1 MMEFNKREDM
11 TRNNK
16 FDKIQK
22 LLHWS
27 MAFLIIL
34 MLFALIGFANEM
46 TIEEHKEMLIGHSSI
61 GSIISILLLFRIIKR
76 ISKKSEIAQIRQ
88 PKWQVITA
96 KIVHFCLYLS
106 MILVPVT
113 GYLTAR
119 LHELPVMAF
128 GSFKINASAHVYS
141 ESSFEFMRNTHE
153 FSIILLISLLTIHI
167 SAAICHKVILKDN
180 VLKAMLPDL
189 KKRV

>member
-1 MMEFNKREDM
+1 MELNKQEDL
-11 TRNNK
+11 TPNK

-61 GSIISILLLFRIIKR
+61 GSIISALLLFRIIIKR
-76 ISKKSEIAQIRQ
+76 ISIKPKAEQIRQ
-88 PKWQVITA
+88 AKWQILAA
-96 KIVHFCLYLS
+96 KVVHFGLYLS

-128 GSFKINASAHVYS
+128 GSFKINATTHVYS

-167 SAAICHKVILKDN
+167 SAAICHKVILKDD
-180 VLKAMLPDL
+180 VLKGMLPRL
-189 KKRV
+189 KK

>member
-1 MMEFNKREDM
+1 MKLNKQIDF
-11 TRNNK
+11 TINNK

-27 MAFLIIL
+27 MAFLILL

-46 TIEEHKEMLIGHSSI
+46 TTEEHKEMLVGHSSI

-76 ISKKSEIAQIRQ
+76 FTKNPKTAQTKQ

-96 KIVHFCLYLS
+96 KAVHFGLYLS

-113 GYLTAR
+113 GYFTAR
-119 LHELPVMAF
+119 LHELPVMVF

-141 ESSFEFMRNTHE
+141 ESNFEFMRNSHE
-153 FSIILLISLLTIHI
+153 FSIILLISLITIHI
-167 SAAICHKVILKDN
+167 SAAICHKVILKDD
-180 VLKAMLPDL
+180 VLKAMLPEF
-189 KKRV
+189 KK

>member
-1 MMEFNKREDM
+1 MELSKQEDL
-11 TRNNK
+11 TSNNK

-22 LLHWS
+22 LLHWC

-61 GSIISILLLFRIIKR
+61 GSIISVLLLFRIIKR
-76 ISKKSEIAQIRQ
+76 ISKKPKTSQIGQ
-88 PKWQVITA
+88 SKWQLIAANV
-96 KIVHFCLYLS
+96 VHFGLYLS

-128 GSFKINASAHVYS
+128 GSFKLNASAQIYS

-153 FSIILLISLLTIHI
+153 FSIVLLISLLTIHI
-167 SAAICHKVILKDN
+167 SAAICHKVILKDD
-180 VLKAMLPDL
+180 VLKAMLPNF
-189 KKRV
+189 KKVN

>member
-1 MMEFNKREDM
+1 MKLKKQEDL
-11 TRNNK
+11 TPNK
-16 FDKIQK
+16 FDKVQK

-46 TIEEHKEMLIGHSSI
+46 SIEEHKEMLIGHSSI
-61 GSIISILLLFRIIKR
+61 GSIISALLLLRIIKR
-76 ISKKSEIAQIRQ
+76 ISKKTKNEKVRQ
-88 PKWQVITA
+88 AKWQKVAA
-96 KIVHFCLYLS
+96 KVVHFGLYLS

-128 GSFKINASAHVYS
+128 GSFKINASEHVYS

-153 FSIILLISLLTIHI
+153 FSIILLILLLTIHI
-167 SAAICHKVILKDN
+167 SAAICHKVILKDD
-180 VLKAMLPDL
+180 VLKAMLPNFS
-189 KKRV
+189 KAS

>member
-1 MMEFNKREDM
+1 MKLNKQEDL
-11 TRNNK
+11 TTDK
-16 FDKIQK
+16 FDKVQK

-46 TIEEHKEMLIGHSSI
+46 SIEEHKEMLIGHSSI
-61 GSIISILLLFRIIKR
+61 GSIISALLLFRIIKR
-76 ISKKSEIAQIRQ
+76 ISKKPVTFKNKQ
-88 PKWQVITA
+88 PKWQTITA
-96 KIVHFCLYLS
+96 KVVHFGLYLS

-128 GSFKINASAHVYS
+128 GSFKINASEHVYS

-153 FSIILLISLLTIHI
+153 FSIVLLISLLTIHI
-167 SAAICHKVILKDN
+167 SAAICHKIILKDD
-180 VLKAMLPDL
+180 VLKAMLPNL
-189 KKRV
+189 KR